1 MRRPL
6 AFKCIKEVASNMVP
20 SWQLPNYHII
30 ALTCI
35 VFHTFSFWIAL
46 CVSLL
51 SWQRKI
57 ELKHVLVALFF
68 GFRQSTALFAHE
80 VHFSVLFSVSTTTA
94 KLRGLPLCSEHDS
107 LCLNSSAIHKAI
119 HLSFIDQG
127 RPLTRSYNRG
137 WAIYVT
143 KDLRLSRGEPFWLF
157 WLCTDR

>member
-6 AFKCIKEVASNMVP
+6 ACKCIKEVASNMVP

-30 ALTCI
+30 ALTLYLAHSLSELHCASPCCLGNQR
-35 VFHTFSFWIAL
+35 VSFSM
-46 CVSLL
+46 
-51 SWQRKI
+51 SW
-57 ELKHVLVALFF
+57 LPCFF

-94 KLRGLPLCSEHDS
+94 DLRGLPLCSEHDS

-127 RPLTRSYNRG
+127 GPLTRSCNRG
-137 WAIYVT
+137 
-143 KDLRLSRGEPFWLF
+143 
-157 WLCTDR
+157 